1 MTDAQLVP
9 IDLTD
14 EERELMVLALNE
26 YGGPAKHAYQL
37 LCSVVGQSTKSEW
50 THLRHQLME
59 AIENKEPL
67 SDLDWARALFL
78 TEVSFASDLAGA
90 GLDLER
96 GVLLL
101 LLILWLNK
109 RTQMTASLVIRRPGI
124 AVGVSASRVVA
135 LPLHSLS
142 RCDPLHLL
150 DLLCHVTRAKKELV
164 LALQIFIRL
173 DRPEFRG
180 ELFQLG
186 SALRHDHADRLVDL
200 ESHRHQFAGDFPT
213 HAETR
218 ACPVGFDYAF

>member
-96 GVLLL
+96 GADERRLGVLRSLQYKVSSHARFLLL
-101 LLILWLNK
+101 LQN
-109 RTQMTASLVIRRPGI
+109 ASYP
-124 AVGVSASRVVA
+124 
-135 LPLHSLS
+135 P
-142 RCDPLHLL
+142 
-150 DLLCHVTRAKKELV
+150 
-164 LALQIFIRL
+164 
-173 DRPEFRG
+173 
-180 ELFQLG
+180 
-186 SALRHDHADRLVDL
+186 
-200 ESHRHQFAGDFPT
+200 
-213 HAETR
+213 AE
-218 ACPVGFDYAF
+218 